1 MTYLTKEDWTN
12 YLLPKISDDK
22 SFYLHL
28 KEKIKIQNS
37 FIFLIGKILNSQ
49 KNSEKKLT
57 QRILISSMI
66 YYHKYILYNNISHS
80 NLSSI
85 DKLILYSSCIFLAFK
100 QVNKLIHIN
109 IIASKFQSYFNKF
122 KNLAIEEIKELI
134 IKKEFE
140 ILISIEFNIDID
152 SPYEILNLVKIYL
165 KKLEKGNDTIIRIIN
180 YINLNINDSILFPL
194 CLYYTPNEI
203 VFSCILL
210 AIRKYNLDF
219 INFNDLIKLNKIQID
234 KDNINQCYLYI
245 SKIIE
250 YKNDYIK
257 NNNINENKNVIIT
270 NNLNNINEYINNEK
284 NDNFKFKNISLIK
297 SNTS

>member
-1 MTYLTKEDWTN
+1 MTYLTKEDWNN

-22 SFYLHL
+22 SFSVHL
-28 KEKIKIQNS
+28 KEKIKIQNML
-37 FIFLIGKILNSQ
+37 IILIGKILNSQ
-49 KNSEKKLT
+49 KNSEKKLA

-66 YYHKYILYNNISHS
+66 YYHKYIIFNNISHS
-80 NLSSI
+80 DLSSI

-210 AIRKYNLDF
+210 AIKKYNLNF
-219 INFNDLIKLNKIQID
+219 INFDDLIKLNKVQID
-234 KDNINQCYLYI
+234 NDNINKCHLYI

-250 YKNDYIK
+250 YKNKLI
-257 NNNINENKNVIIT
+257 NNNINENKNIIIN
-270 NNLNNINEYINNEK
+270 NNLNNINENLNQEK
-284 NDNFKFKNISLIK
+284 KDNLELKNISLIK
-297 SNTS
+297 SNAF